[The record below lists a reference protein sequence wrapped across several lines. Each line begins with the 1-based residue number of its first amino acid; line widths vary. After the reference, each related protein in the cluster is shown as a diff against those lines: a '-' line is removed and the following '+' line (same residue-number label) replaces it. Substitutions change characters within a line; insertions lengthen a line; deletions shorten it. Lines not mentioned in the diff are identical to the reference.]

1 MRTPPALARHPLLDA
16 AAREILAL
24 MEPLGRAQGLAR
36 LEELHAGTPPG
47 PARRALL
54 AARVALLRDGPAFAL
69 PPPEPEPPAPEP
81 EPVVEE
87 TPVPPPPKPVVI
99 PQLDLAAMMSLFDEP
114 EEDEEEAPIPAPE
127 PEPDPEPDAPAEGWT
142 RIRLTEDGPRGPA
155 SFPKGASLSVKLEDA
170 ARLLMAG
177 IAEELEEEEAPAAEV
192 QADATAA
199 PIPDMDQAFAAL
211 AAFGDADPVEEPA
224 AEPAETS
231 APPVVA
237 SEPAPAKKP
246 RSRRSPRR
254 NPRKKAA
261 EEAPPE
267 AKD

>member
-24 MEPLGRAQGLAR
+24 LEPLGRAQGLAR
-36 LEELHAGTPPG
+36 LEELHARTPAG

-69 PPPEPEPPAPEP
+69 PPADPEPPEPEPEP
-81 EPVVEE
+81 DPVIEE

-114 EEDEEEAPIPAPE
+114 EEDEEEPPAKEPE

-177 IAEELEEEEAPAAEV
+177 IAEELEEEAPAEDI
-192 QADATAA
+192 QPEATAA
-199 PIPDMDQAFAAL
+199 PVPDLDQAFAAL
-211 AAFGDADPVEEPA
+211 AAFGDAEPVEEPPSEPVEA
-224 AEPAETS
+224 PLPSAEDPG
-231 APPVVA
+231 
-237 SEPAPAKKP
+237 PAPARKP

-254 NPRKKAA
+254 PRKKTA
-261 EEAPPE
+261 EEAPSE
-267 AKD
+267 AET